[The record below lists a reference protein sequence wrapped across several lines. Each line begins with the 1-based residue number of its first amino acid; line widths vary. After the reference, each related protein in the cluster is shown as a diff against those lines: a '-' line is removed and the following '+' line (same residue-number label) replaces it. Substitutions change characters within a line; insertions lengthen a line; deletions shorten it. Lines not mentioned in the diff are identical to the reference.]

1 MNFAFLIFVF
11 TTISLG
17 SLATAQSN
25 VNSQRDCYDA
35 ARAAT
40 YIKSFNIKT
49 SDFKYSRE
57 LCNSKNELLP
67 IFESFDFIRGI
78 TFDPDQQRPVV
89 PGIVGTDYFE
99 YLKKSIKR
107 VVKETHADADGS
119 MDPDTGEMAIGT
131 GYIKNPDL
139 VERSGILVHEARHAA
154 RVKDGYNHIKC
165 RAGEFKGEEACD
177 PSFAAQ
183 GSYAVEVEFF
193 ARIYYSANNVGSDV
207 KEAARKSALE
217 TIKENFNEQDISF

>member
-1 MNFAFLIFVF
+1 MTAPFLVF
-11 TTISLG
+11 ILIAIGSMASAENGLSLK
-17 SLATAQSN
+17 SN
-25 VNSQRDCYDA
+25 CYDA
-35 ARAAT
+35 ARAAS
-40 YIKSFNIKT
+40 YIKSFNVKT
-49 SDFKYSRE
+49 SDFNYSKE
-57 LCNSKNELLP
+57 LCNPKNELLP
-67 IFESFDFIRGI
+67 IFEAFDFIRSI
-78 TFDPDQQRPVV
+78 AFDQDGARAVI
-89 PGIVGTDYFE
+89 PGIVGTGYFE
-99 YLKKSIKR
+99 YLKKNIKR

-154 RVKDGYNHIKC
+154 KVKDGYSHIKC